1 MEDAFGQPQTL
12 LLLGGTS
19 DIALAIAHRY
29 AREQPLRVIVA
40 ARPTQRRTQ
49 ASAQLRAQGCVVDE
63 IDLEARDPR
72 THAATIEA
80 AFAGGDVDVAV
91 LAFGVL
97 GDAERAWTDP
107 EHALELAEVNYTAPV
122 HLGVLL
128 AERMRRQRHGAIVA
142 LSSAA
147 GVRIRRSNF
156 VYGATKAGMDGF
168 FFGLSEALRGSGVR
182 VTLVRPGFVA
192 SKMTAGRSP
201 APLAQTPEQV
211 AELSVAGVRA
221 GSQVVWAPK
230 LFRWVMLVLGL
241 LPQAIFRKLPF

>member
-1 MEDAFGQPQTL
+1 MEDAFGHPQTL

-19 DIALAIAHRY
+19 DIALAIAERY
-29 AREQPLRVIVA
+29 AAEQPLRVILA
-40 ARPTQRRTQ
+40 ARPTSRR
-49 ASAQLRAQGCVVDE
+49 SAAAESLRAQGCTVNEV
-63 IDLEARDPR
+63 DLEARNPK

-97 GDAERAWTDP
+97 GEAEQAWTDA

-128 AERMRRQRHGAIVA
+128 AERMRQQRHGAIVA

-156 VYGATKAGMDGF
+156 VYGSTKAGMDGF
-168 FFGLSEALRGSGVR
+168 FFGLSEALRDSGVR
-182 VTLVRPGFVA
+182 VTVVRPGFVT

-201 APLAQTPEQV
+201 APLAQTPAQV
-211 AELSVAGVRA
+211 AELTVAGVRA
-221 GSQVVWAPK
+221 GTQVVWAPK
-230 LFRWVMLVLGL
+230 LFRLVMLVLGL
-241 LPQAIFRKLPF
+241 LPQVIFRKLPF